1 MTGELQRFLESF
13 GELSIVEWIGLFAPI
28 VILAIVA
35 LTGSTVDR
43 RELIPI
49 KTERVLVVGGSSGI
63 GRSIALQYAKRG
75 ASVAIMGRRQDEL
88 TAVRAECKQAGSPQ
102 TLTVVGDFSDVDAV
116 LSGRDLVEKS

>member
-1 MTGELQRFLESF
+1 MTGELQGFLQSF
-13 GELSIVEWIGLFAPI
+13 GQLSIVEWIGLFAPV

-35 LTGSTVDR
+35 LTGSTIDR
-43 RELIPI
+43 RELIPT
-49 KTERVLVVGGSSGI
+49 KTERILVVGGSSGI

-75 ASVAIMGRRQDEL
+75 ASVAIMGRRQEEL

-102 TLTVVGDFSDVDAV
+102 TLTIVGDFSEVDAV